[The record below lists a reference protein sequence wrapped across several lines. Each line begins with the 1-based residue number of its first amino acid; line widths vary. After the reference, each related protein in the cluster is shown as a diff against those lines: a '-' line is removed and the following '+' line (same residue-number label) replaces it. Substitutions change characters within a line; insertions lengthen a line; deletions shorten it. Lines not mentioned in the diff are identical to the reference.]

1 MQENKEIKAIIGLGN
16 IGPKYERTRHNIG
29 FMVLDA
35 LAEAYGLS
43 WQHKDCAE
51 VAAGMIADKKITLV
65 KPQTFMNSSGNVI
78 PLLSKQG
85 IHSENILVVHDEL
98 EKSFGSVAIRF
109 GGSARGHNGLRSIIE
124 HGGADFYRMRCGIG
138 RPERKEDVGD
148 YVLSNFSEPAIDL
161 QEFIDRAMQQ
171 IVDFIA

>member
-1 MQENKEIKAIIGLGN
+1 MQENKEIKAVIGLGN

-51 VAAGMIADKKITLV
+51 IAVGMIADKKITLV
-65 KPQTFMNSSGNVI
+65 KPQTFMNSSGKVI
-78 PLLSKQG
+78 PLLTKQG
-85 IHSENILVVHDEL
+85 IRSENMLVVHDEL
-98 EKSFGSVAIRF
+98 EKPFGSVAIRF

-124 HGGADFYRMRCGIG
+124 QGGADFYRVRCGIG
-138 RPERKEDVGD
+138 RPDRKEDVGD
-148 YVLSNFSEPAIDL
+148 YVLSPFSEPAAEL
-161 QEFIDRAMQQ
+161 ATFIDRAMQQ
-171 IVDFIA
+171 IIAFIA